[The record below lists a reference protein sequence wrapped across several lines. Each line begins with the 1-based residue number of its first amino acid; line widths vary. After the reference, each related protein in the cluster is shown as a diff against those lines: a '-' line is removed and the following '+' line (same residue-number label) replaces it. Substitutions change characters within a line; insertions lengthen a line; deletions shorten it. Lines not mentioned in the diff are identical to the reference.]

1 MKPAQLSVGAKS
13 EGRYTKI
20 SIICPEERFGVL
32 RDTMNAI
39 GVMGMTVSQVM
50 GCGAEKGKTGRYRG
64 VDTTMNL
71 YKKIQVDIVV
81 STVEPG
87 LVVAA
92 ARKAL
97 NTEHY
102 GDGKIFVTDVED
114 VMRVRTG
121 EMGYDALA
129 YKDN

>member
-1 MKPAQLSVGAKS
+1 
-13 EGRYTKI
+13 
-20 SIICPEERFGVL
+20 
-32 RDTMNAI
+32 MNAI

-64 VDTTMNL
+64 VSTTMNL
-71 YKKIQVDIVV
+71 YKKVQVDK
-81 STVEPG
+81 G

-102 GDGKIFVTDVED
+102 GDGKIFVTSVED

-121 EMGYDALA
+121 DTGYDALK
-129 YKDN
+129 YDEK

>member
-1 MKPAQLSVGAKS
+1 M
-13 EGRYTKI
+13 
-20 SIICPEERFGVL
+20 
-32 RDTMNAI
+32 
-39 GVMGMTVSQVM
+39 
-50 GCGAEKGKTGRYRG
+50 
-64 VDTTMNL
+64 
-71 YKKIQVDIVV
+71 V
-81 STVEPG
+81 STVDPG

-121 EMGYDALA
+121 DTGIAALS
-129 YKDN
+129 NE

>member
-1 MKPAQLSVGAKS
+1 MS
-13 EGRYTKI
+13 GR
-20 SIICPEERFGVL
+20 RFGVL

-64 VDTTMNL
+64 VPTTMNL
-71 YKKIQVDIVV
+71 YKKVQVDIVV
-81 STVEPG
+81 STVDPG

-102 GDGKIFVTDVED
+102 GDGKIFVTNVED

-121 EMGYDALA
+121 EVGVEALA
-129 YKDN
+129 YKDK

>member
-1 MKPAQLSVGAKS
+1 
-13 EGRYTKI
+13 
-20 SIICPEERFGVL
+20 
-32 RDTMNAI
+32 MNAI

-64 VDTTMNL
+64 VSTTMNL
-71 YKKIQVDIVV
+71 YKKVQVD
-81 STVEPG
+81 PG

-102 GDGKIFVTDVED
+102 GDGKIFVTSVED

-121 EMGYDALA
+121 DTGYDALK
-129 YKDN
+129 YDEK

>member
-1 MKPAQLSVGAKS
+1 M
-13 EGRYTKI
+13 
-20 SIICPEERFGVL
+20 

-39 GVMGMTVSQVM
+39 GIMGMTVSQVM

-64 VDTTMNL
+64 VATTMNL

-81 STVEPG
+81 SIVDPG

-102 GDGKIFVTDVED
+102 GDGKIFVSSVED
-114 VMRVRTG
+114 VMRVRTSEIG
-121 EMGYDALA
+121 VNALT
-129 YKDN
+129 YNEVK

>member
-1 MKPAQLSVGAKS
+1 
-13 EGRYTKI
+13 
-20 SIICPEERFGVL
+20 
-32 RDTMNAI
+32 MNAI

-64 VDTTMNL
+64 VSTTMNL
-71 YKKIQVDIVV
+71 YRKVQVDIVV
-81 STVEPG
+81 STVDPG

-102 GDGKIFVTDVED
+102 GDGKIFSNKCRRCYESSY
-114 VMRVRTG
+114 RRSWCG
-121 EMGYDALA
+121 SISLQE
-129 YKDN
+129 